1 MPDESSW
8 SRERRAGYDD
18 GRTIAD
24 RGANNFLE
32 VEMAQTTGT
41 AVSPEAMAAAIAE
54 NHAAAVELPSMM
66 FADNAPVGE
75 IAQRMVD
82 GRYDEAF
89 LISEIERFTGIKA
102 DIPSNPGKV
111 LFVIPQHGYWASE
124 LTLTDQVFRA
134 AGYEVDYVTPR
145 GERPFPYGVS
155 MDTTFRDQAWNA
167 AQVSPGEAALGQ
179 RYHDRKT
186 AEGRRLNTPRSLDSW
201 LPPTPRPQHGEAARE
216 TFRAALSKGLLEATQ
231 YAALVLVGG
240 AGAYMDLGGNTSV
253 RPLVALFAALNRPV
267 VAICYGVEVLIQA
280 TDPKTKVPLVWGRLV
295 TGHSEQDDYTYGTTD
310 VPVEGGYGPNYGSA
324 PITLE
329 QMIKQYTGPQGGFI
343 SRNGS
348 PYMAVVDGPFI
359 TARTTPDGY
368 PAALLALALMHGA
381 EKLPVKYVVDSD
393 GRGHEPSAAEIRRI
407 AI

>member
-82 GRYDEAF
+82 GRYDKAC
-89 LISEIERFTGIKA
+89 LISEIERFTGVRA

-186 AEGRRLNTPRSLDSW
+186 AEGRRLNTPRNLDSW
-201 LPPTPRPQHGEAARE
+201 LPPTPRPQHGEAVRE

-231 YAALVLVGG
+231 YAALVFVGG

-267 VAICYGVEVLIQA
+267 VAICYGVQVLIQA

-295 TGHSEQDDYTYGTTD
+295 TGHSEQDDYTDGTTD

-348 PYMAVVDGPFI
+348 PYMAVVDAPFI

-381 EKLPVKYVVDSD
+381 GQLPAKYVVDSD

>member
-1 MPDESSW
+1 
-8 SRERRAGYDD
+8 
-18 GRTIAD
+18 
-24 RGANNFLE
+24 
-32 VEMAQTTGT
+32 MAQTTVT
-41 AVSPEAMAAAIAE
+41 QVSPEATAAEIAE
-54 NHAAAVELPSMM
+54 NHAAAVEFPSMM

-75 IAQRMVD
+75 VAQRMVD
-82 GRYDEAF
+82 GRYDKAF
-89 LISEIERFTGIKA
+89 LVSEVQRFTGVRV
-102 DIPSNPGKV
+102 DLPSNPGKV

-124 LTLTDQVFRA
+124 LTLTDQAFRA

-167 AQVSPGEAALGQ
+167 AQVSPGEAALGH
-179 RYHDRKT
+179 RYNDPTT
-186 AEGRRLNTPRSLDSW
+186 AEGRRLNTPRNLDSW
-201 LPPTPRPQHGEAARE
+201 VPPTPRPQHGEAARA
-216 TFRAALSKGLLEATQ
+216 TFRAALSKGLQEATE

-267 VAICYGVEVLIQA
+267 VAICYGVQVLIQA

-295 TGHSEQDDYTYGTTD
+295 TGHSEQDDYTDGTTD

-329 QMIKQYTGPQGGFI
+329 QMIKLYTGPQGGFI

-368 PAALLALALMHGA
+368 PAALLALAQLHGA
-381 EKLPVKYVVDSD
+381 GQLPSKYVVDSD

>member
-1 MPDESSW
+1 
-8 SRERRAGYDD
+8 
-18 GRTIAD
+18 
-24 RGANNFLE
+24 
-32 VEMAQTTGT
+32 MAQTTGT
-41 AVSPEAMAAAIAE
+41 EVSPEAMAASIAE
-54 NHAAAVELPSMM
+54 NHAAAVEFPSMM
-66 FADNAPVGE
+66 FADDGPVGE

-82 GRYDEAF
+82 GRYDKAF
-89 LISEIERFTGIKA
+89 LISEIERFTGVKA

-111 LFVIPQHGYWASE
+111 LFVVPQHGYWASE

-179 RYHDRKT
+179 RYHDRTT
-186 AEGRRLNTPRSLDSW
+186 AEGRRLNTPRNLDSW

-216 TFRAALSKGLLEATQ
+216 TFRAALSRGLLEATQ

-253 RPLVALFAALNRPV
+253 RPLIALFAALNRPV
-267 VAICYGVEVLIQA
+267 VAICYGVQVLIQA

-295 TGHSEQDDYTYGTTD
+295 TGHSEQDDYTDGTTD

-348 PYMAVVDGPFI
+348 PYMAVVDAPFI

-368 PAALLALALMHGA
+368 PAALLALAQLHGA
-381 EKLPVKYVVDSD
+381 GQLPAKYVVDAD
-393 GRGHEPSAAEIRRI
+393 GRGHEPSATEIRRI

>member
-1 MPDESSW
+1 
-8 SRERRAGYDD
+8 
-18 GRTIAD
+18 
-24 RGANNFLE
+24 
-32 VEMAQTTGT
+32 MAQTTGT
-41 AVSPEAMAAAIAE
+41 AVSPEAVAAAIAE
-54 NHAAAVELPSMM
+54 NHAAAVEFPSMM
-66 FADNAPVGE
+66 FADNAPVGA

-82 GRYDEAF
+82 GRYDKDF
-89 LISEIERFTGIKA
+89 LLSEIERFTGVRA
-102 DIPSNPGKV
+102 DIPSNPGKA
-111 LFVIPQHGYWASE
+111 LFVVPQHGYWASE

-134 AGYEVDYVTPR
+134 AGYEVDYATPY
-145 GERPFPYGVS
+145 GERPLPYGVS
-155 MDTTFRDQAWNA
+155 MDTTFRDQAWNE

-179 RYHDRKT
+179 RYHDRTT
-186 AEGRRLNTPRSLDSW
+186 AEGQRLSTPRNLDSW
-201 LPPTPRPQHGEAARE
+201 LPPTPRPHDGEAARE

-381 EKLPVKYVVDSD
+381 EQLPVKYVVDSD